1 MRRPH
6 VRDARNGNIIMKELQ
21 KLLSRARFAADKYH
35 MIEEG
40 DRIAVGISGGKDSLA
55 LLCTLA
61 EMRAFYPKKYE
72 LQALSVD
79 MGFSLTEAAGKPE
92 TDYSGIRELC
102 RRLDVPFTVRRTE
115 IARIIFD
122 VRQEKNPCSLCARM
136 RRGVLHDATLALGCN
151 KLALGHHFDDAA
163 ITAMLN
169 LFYVGRFDCFS
180 PVTNLTRK
188 GLVMI
193 RPFIYAEEA
202 EIKSFVRRAAL
213 PILQSPCP
221 ADGNT
226 ERAYMKKYLSDFD
239 YRYRGLN
246 ARIVGALERGEIDG
260 WRETER

>member
-1 MRRPH
+1 MT
-6 VRDARNGNIIMKELQ
+6 DAGKDVIPVKELQ
-21 KLLSRARFAADKYH
+21 RLLSRARFAADKYN

-72 LQALSVD
+72 VEALSID
-79 MGFSLTEAAGKPE
+79 MGFDTSDAAGHAAM
-92 TDYSGIRELC
+92 DYSGIRELC
-102 RRLDVPFTVRRTE
+102 RRIGVPFTVRRTE

-122 VRQEKNPCSLCARM
+122 VRREKNPCSLCARM

-163 ITAMLN
+163 VTAMLN
-169 LFYVGRFDCFS
+169 LFYVGRFECFS
-180 PVTNLTRK
+180 PVTHLSRK

-193 RPFIYAEEA
+193 RPFVYAEEA

-213 PILQSPCP
+213 PVIQSPCP

-226 ERAYMKKYLSDFD
+226 ERAFMKQYLGDFD
-239 YRYRGLN
+239 HRYRGLY
-246 ARIVGALERGEIDG
+246 ARIVGALERGGIDG
-260 WRETER
+260 WREND

>member
-1 MRRPH
+1 MT
-6 VRDARNGNIIMKELQ
+6 DAEKDVIPVKELQ
-21 KLLSRARFAADKYH
+21 KLLSRARFAADKYN

-72 LQALSVD
+72 VEALSID
-79 MGFSLTEAAGKPE
+79 MGFDASDAAGHAAMNY
-92 TDYSGIRELC
+92 DGIRELC
-102 RRLDVPFTVRRTE
+102 RRLGVPFTVKRTE

-122 VRQEKNPCSLCARM
+122 VRREKNPCSLCARM

-163 ITAMLN
+163 VTAMLN

-180 PVTNLTRK
+180 PVTNLSRK

-193 RPFIYAEEA
+193 RPFVYAEEA

-213 PILQSPCP
+213 PVIQSPCP

-226 ERAYMKKYLSDFD
+226 ERAFMKQYLGDFD
-239 YRYRGLN
+239 HRYRGLY

-260 WRETER
+260 WRENDR